1 MRIAAAAYT
10 LASVAVL
17 ALMITRPPVQVASSS
32 VVAPASA
39 STPMAVPAPEPMPS
53 AASTPLV
60 TPAPEAGVTP
70 VTPEG
75 QPGQVVTLPD
85 APPKPLPDASA
96 LPDYEREQRLASEI
110 RDTIM
115 EGQVISLN
123 DGTRDFMAIYTP
135 AEQARGAVIILHGR
149 GYHPDWEDVV
159 HPLRVGL
166 VSKGWST
173 LSLQMPVLEKEAKY
187 YDYVP
192 LFANAD
198 KRIDAGIAY
207 LKQQGVSNIVLAAH
221 SCGAHMAMNW
231 LNNKGD
237 ADLAAVVG
245 LGIGATDYGQ
255 ELVQPFPLA
264 KLKVPVLDV
273 YAEQDF
279 PQVLKLAPERQAM
292 LQQAGNPHSTQ
303 MMLPAAEHYFKEK
316 GDELTAIVANW
327 LNSLPM

>member
-17 ALMITRPPVQVASSS
+17 VLMITRPPIEVTTSS
-32 VVAPASA
+32 VAAPASA
-39 STPMAVPAPEPMPS
+39 PTSEAAPETAPLAAPAPP
-53 AASTPLV
+53 V
-60 TPAPEAGVTP
+60 TPASDTGVTP
-70 VTPEG
+70 PVSQG
-75 QPGQVVTLPD
+75 QPGQAVTLPTA
-85 APPKPLPDASA
+85 APPKPVPDASA

-110 RDTIM
+110 RDTII

-123 DGTRDFMAIYTP
+123 DGNRDFMAIYTP
-135 AEQARGAVIILHGR
+135 AEQPRGAVIILHGR

-207 LKQQGVSNIVLAAH
+207 LQQQGVSKIVLAAH

-231 LNNKGD
+231 LSNKGD
-237 ADLAAVVG
+237 ADLVAVVG
-245 LGIGATDYGQ
+245 LGVGATDYGQ
-255 ELVQPFPLA
+255 DIVQPFPLA

-292 LQQAGNPHSTQ
+292 LQQAGNPHSAQ

-316 GDELTAIVANW
+316 GEELTAIVANW